1 MKKATAALL
10 GILLLAGCSDAVTQ
24 SAEDNANRKEAS
36 MGKTTCKNLG
46 KVGDLDDLLF
56 QMYSN
61 LDSHC
66 LFEMPVGE
74 LERIWGIPVY
84 DYTLPTDTASEE
96 VNRRNIKKRDEYALK
111 RQADQDKYKRLHWEV
126 IKSNDYDPDN
136 EGEIKNVVFEIFS
149 AKDYGVFMQG
159 KYPKFLPP
167 PIIKEPESEYFMD
180 PPYVNHEVEGYTPP
194 TEFEKNGFLPP
205 SDTVYKQNTEYFWL
219 NPGRDVK
226 LPYLTLR
233 TIRTRRDEDLV
244 YISEISMHRNIDRPE
259 ILTLPKP

>member
-24 SAEDNANRKEAS
+24 SAEDNANRKEAG

-96 VNRRNIKKRDEYALK
+96 VNRRNSEEIDGYTLK

>member
-24 SAEDNANRKEAS
+24 PAEDNANRKGAD

-84 DYTLPTDTASEE
+84 DYTPPTDTASEE

>member
-10 GILLLAGCSDAVTQ
+10 GILLLAGCSDGVTQ
-24 SAEDNANRKEAS
+24 GQGMKNQ
-36 MGKTTCKNLG
+36 TCKNLAKIKG
-46 KVGDLDDLLF
+46 IDDLLF

-96 VNRRNIKKRDEYALK
+96 VNRRNSEEIDGYTLK
-111 RQADQDKYKRLHWEV
+111 RQADQDKYKRLYWEV
-126 IKSNDYDPDN
+126 IKSLSKSTDT
-136 EGEIKNVVFEIFS
+136 KNIVTFDIRS
-149 AKDYGVFMQG
+149 AKDYGVFIQG

-167 PIIKEPESEYFMD
+167 PIIKEPESEYFMV
-180 PPYVNHEVEGYTPP
+180 PPYVDHELEGYTPP
-194 TEFEKNGFLPP
+194 TEFERNGFLPP

-233 TIRTRRDEDLV
+233 TSRGEGLV
-244 YISEISMHRNIDRPE
+244 YISEISMHWDIDRPE

>member
-24 SAEDNANRKEAS
+24 SAENNANRKGAD

-56 QMYSN
+56 QM
-61 LDSHC
+61 
-66 LFEMPVGE
+66 PVGE

-84 DYTLPTDTASEE
+84 DYTLPTNTASEE
-96 VNRRNIKKRDEYALK
+96 VNRRNIKKWDEYVLK

-205 SDTVYKQNTEYFWL
+205 SDTVYKQDTEYFWL

-233 TIRTRRDEDLV
+233 TSRGEGLV

>member
-24 SAEDNANRKEAS
+24 PAEDNANRKEAG

-126 IKSNDYDPDN
+126 IKSNNYDPDN
-136 EGEIKNVVFEIFS
+136 EGEIKNVVFETFS

-194 TEFEKNGFLPP
+194 TEFERNGFIPP

>member
-24 SAEDNANRKEAS
+24 PAEDNANRKGAG

-56 QMYSN
+56 Q
-61 LDSHC
+61 
-66 LFEMPVGE
+66 MPVGE

-96 VNRRNIKKRDEYALK
+96 VNRRNSEEMDGYTLK
-111 RQADQDKYKRLHWEV
+111 RQADQDKYRNRLYWEV

-136 EGEIKNVVFEIFS
+136 EGKIKNIVFQVLQV
-149 AKDYGVFMQG
+149 KNYGVFMQG
-159 KYPKFLPP
+159 RLPKLLPP
-167 PIIKEPESEYFMD
+167 PIILEKAYPTSVLNPPDVPPEIEGSDDYKEYQVNDFFPPE
-180 PPYVNHEVEGYTPP
+180 NTA
-194 TEFEKNGFLPP
+194 
-205 SDTVYKQNTEYFWL
+205 YKYDTEYFWP
-219 NPGRDVK
+219 NPKQDAR
-226 LPYLTLR
+226 LPYLF
-233 TIRTRRDEDLV
+233 IRTSDGTDQVLLSV
-244 YISEISMHRNIDRPE
+244 ISLHRNIDRPE

>member
-24 SAEDNANRKEAS
+24 SAEDNANRKGAG

-74 LERIWGIPVY
+74 LERIWEIPVY
-84 DYTLPTDTASEE
+84 DYTPPTDTASEE

-149 AKDYGVFMQG
+149 ARDYGVFMQG

>member
-1 MKKATAALL
+1 
-10 GILLLAGCSDAVTQ
+10 
-24 SAEDNANRKEAS
+24 
-36 MGKTTCKNLG
+36 
-46 KVGDLDDLLF
+46 
-56 QMYSN
+56 MYSN

-84 DYTLPTDTASEE
+84 DYTPPTDTASEE

>member
-1 MKKATAALL
+1 MKKATTALL

-24 SAEDNANRKEAS
+24 PAEDNANRKEAG

-96 VNRRNIKKRDEYALK
+96 VNRRNSEEIDGYTLK
-111 RQADQDKYKRLHWEV
+111 RQADQDKYKRLYWEV
-126 IKSNDYDPDN
+126 IKSLSKSTDT
-136 EGEIKNVVFEIFS
+136 KNIVTFDIRS

-167 PIIKEPESEYFMD
+167 PIIKEPEF
-180 PPYVNHEVEGYTPP
+180 
-194 TEFEKNGFLPP
+194 
-205 SDTVYKQNTEYFWL
+205 
-219 NPGRDVK
+219 
-226 LPYLTLR
+226 
-233 TIRTRRDEDLV
+233 
-244 YISEISMHRNIDRPE
+244 
-259 ILTLPKP
+259 

>member
-1 MKKATAALL
+1 MKN
-10 GILLLAGCSDAVTQ
+10 Q
-24 SAEDNANRKEAS
+24 
-36 MGKTTCKNLG
+36 TCKNLAKIKG
-46 KVGDLDDLLF
+46 IDDLLF

-84 DYTLPTDTASEE
+84 DYTPPTDTASEE
-96 VNRRNIKKRDEYALK
+96 VNRRNSEEMDGYTLK

>member
-1 MKKATAALL
+1 
-10 GILLLAGCSDAVTQ
+10 
-24 SAEDNANRKEAS
+24 

>member
-24 SAEDNANRKEAS
+24 SAEDNANRKGAD

-96 VNRRNIKKRDEYALK
+96 VNRRNSEEIDGYTLK

-149 AKDYGVFMQG
+149 ARDYGVFMQG

-180 PPYVNHEVEGYTPP
+180 PPYVDHELEGYTPP
-194 TEFEKNGFLPP
+194 TEFERNGFLPP

>member
-24 SAEDNANRKEAS
+24 SAEDNANRKEAG

-84 DYTLPTDTASEE
+84 DYTPPTDTASEE

-159 KYPKFLPP
+159 KYSKFLPP

>member
-24 SAEDNANRKEAS
+24 SAEDNANRKEAG

-84 DYTLPTDTASEE
+84 DYTPPTDTASEE

-180 PPYVNHEVEGYTPP
+180 PPYVDHELEGYTPP

-205 SDTVYKQNTEYFWL
+205 SDTVYKQDTEYFWL

-233 TIRTRRDEDLV
+233 TSRGEGLV

>member
-24 SAEDNANRKEAS
+24 PAEDNANRKGAG

-96 VNRRNIKKRDEYALK
+96 VNRRNSEEMDGYTLK
-111 RQADQDKYKRLHWEV
+111 RQADQDKYRNRLYWEV
-126 IKSNDYDPDN
+126 IKSLTKSTDT
-136 EGEIKNVVFEIFS
+136 KNIVTFDIRS

-180 PPYVNHEVEGYTPP
+180 PPYVDHELEGYTPP
-194 TEFEKNGFLPP
+194 TEFERNGFLPP

-233 TIRTRRDEDLV
+233 TSRGEGLV
-244 YISEISMHRNIDRPE
+244 YISEISMHRDIDRPE

>member
-24 SAEDNANRKEAS
+24 SAEDNANRKEAG

-96 VNRRNIKKRDEYALK
+96 VNRRNSEEMDGYTLK
-111 RQADQDKYKRLHWEV
+111 RQADQDKYRNRLYWEV

-136 EGEIKNVVFEIFS
+136 EGKIKNIVFQVLQV
-149 AKDYGVFMQG
+149 KNYGVFMQG
-159 KYPKFLPP
+159 RLPKLLPP
-167 PIIKEPESEYFMD
+167 PIILEKAYPTSVLNPPDVPPEIEGSDDYKEYQVNDFFPPE
-180 PPYVNHEVEGYTPP
+180 NTA
-194 TEFEKNGFLPP
+194 
-205 SDTVYKQNTEYFWL
+205 YKYDTEYFWP
-219 NPGRDVK
+219 NPKQDAK
-226 LPYLTLR
+226 LPYLF
-233 TIRTRRDEDLV
+233 IRTSDGTDQVLLSV
-244 YISEISMHRNIDRPE
+244 ISLHRNIDRPE
-259 ILTLPKP
+259 ILTLPKL

>member
-1 MKKATAALL
+1 M
-10 GILLLAGCSDAVTQ
+10 
-24 SAEDNANRKEAS
+24 
-36 MGKTTCKNLG
+36 TCCFK
-46 KVGDLDDLLF
+46 
-56 QMYSN
+56 MYSN

-84 DYTLPTDTASEE
+84 DYTPPTDTASEE

>member
-10 GILLLAGCSDAVTQ
+10 GILLLAGCSDGVTQ
-24 SAEDNANRKEAS
+24 SAEDNANRKEAG

>member
-24 SAEDNANRKEAS
+24 SAEDNANRKEAG

-96 VNRRNIKKRDEYALK
+96 VNRRNSEEMDGYTLK

>member
-1 MKKATAALL
+1 MKKATTALL

-24 SAEDNANRKEAS
+24 PAEDNANRKEAG

-96 VNRRNIKKRDEYALK
+96 VNRRNSEEIDGYTLK
-111 RQADQDKYKRLHWEV
+111 RQADQDKYKRLYWEV

-136 EGEIKNVVFEIFS
+136 EGKIKNIVFQVLQV
-149 AKDYGVFMQG
+149 KNYGVFMQG
-159 KYPKFLPP
+159 RLPKFLPP
-167 PIIKEPESEYFMD
+167 PIILEKAYPTSVLNPPDVPPEIEGRNSYKEYQ
-180 PPYVNHEVEGYTPP
+180 V
-194 TEFEKNGFLPP
+194 NGFFPP
-205 SDTVYKQNTEYFWL
+205 ENTAYKYDTEYFWL
-219 NPGRDVK
+219 NPKQDAR
-226 LPYLTLR
+226 LPYLF
-233 TIRTRRDEDLV
+233 IRTSDGTDQVLLSV
-244 YISEISMHRNIDRPE
+244 ISLHRNIDRPE

>member
-10 GILLLAGCSDAVTQ
+10 SILLLAGCTDAVTQ
-24 SAEDNANRKEAS
+24 SAEGNANRKEAG

-84 DYTLPTDTASEE
+84 DYTPPTDTASEE

-136 EGEIKNVVFEIFS
+136 EGEIKNIVFEIFS

>member
-24 SAEDNANRKEAS
+24 PAEDNANRKGAD

-96 VNRRNIKKRDEYALK
+96 VNRRNSEEIDGYTLK

-126 IKSNDYDPDN
+126 IKSNNYDPDN

-180 PPYVNHEVEGYTPP
+180 PPYVDHELEGYTPP
-194 TEFEKNGFLPP
+194 TEFERNGFLPP
-205 SDTVYKQNTEYFWL
+205 SDTVYKQDTEYFWL

>member
-24 SAEDNANRKEAS
+24 SAEDNANRKEAG

-84 DYTLPTDTASEE
+84 DYTPPTDTASEE

>member
-24 SAEDNANRKEAS
+24 PAEDNANRKEAG

-84 DYTLPTDTASEE
+84 DYTPPTDTASEE